1 VSAPGLLEVRELTT
15 VFATEHGDL
24 IALDGVSFD
33 VGRAEIVG
41 VVGESGSG
49 KTLTA
54 LSIMRLIDHPGR
66 VASGSV
72 RLLGE
77 ELLDKSEREM
87 RSVRGGRI
95 GMVWQD
101 PMASLNPVKTVGA
114 QIADALL
121 LHADRRLGRKEVRA
135 RVVAAMDSVHI
146 PDSDR
151 RVDEYP
157 HQLSGGLQQRV
168 MIAMALIAEPDL
180 LIADEPTTALD
191 VTIQLQI
198 LDLLRELRREQGMGI
213 LLITHDLGVV
223 AETCDRVQVMY
234 GGRIVESADTGSL
247 FNDASH
253 PYTKGLLESM
263 PRRTTRKG
271 ELRAIRG
278 TVPDLEQ
285 RPAGC
290 AFHPRCT
297 HVMDV
302 CRSDVPTPVERTPTH
317 AVSCHLTAD
326 PEWSAQ

>member
-1 VSAPGLLEVRELTT
+1 MSKHELFSEIKT
-15 VFATEHGDL
+15 
-24 IALDGVSFD
+24 ALVEFD
-33 VGRAEIVG
+33 VDLVKVKAQE
-41 VVGESGSG
+41 
-49 KTLTA
+49 A
-54 LSIMRLIDHPGR
+54 L
-66 VASGSV
+66 
-72 RLLGE
+72 
-77 ELLDKSEREM
+77 
-87 RSVRGGRI
+87 
-95 GMVWQD
+95 
-101 PMASLNPVKTVGA
+101 
-114 QIADALL
+114 
-121 LHADRRLGRKEVRA
+121 
-135 RVVAAMDSVHI
+135 
-146 PDSDR
+146 
-151 RVDEYP
+151 
-157 HQLSGGLQQRV
+157 
-168 MIAMALIAEPDL
+168 
-180 LIADEPTTALD
+180 
-191 VTIQLQI
+191 
-198 LDLLRELRREQGMGI
+198 
-213 LLITHDLGVV
+213 DLGVV